1 MKDEVAATTAGLYE
15 VDWEGGK
22 VGPALRRSAER
33 WPDSEFVVGDGERVL
48 YRDFDARVDRLASG
62 LQKLGVGA
70 GDNVAC
76 WLTNSPWWLLTWFA
90 CCRIGATVVSINTR
104 YKTEEVSFI
113 LQQSDAKVLVAMPSY
128 WDIDY
133 LGMIREMVPEF
144 EQSEPGAL
152 TSQGL
157 PDLRAVLLWKD
168 ERHPGTLSLE
178 QVMAQPFDAGA
189 VKAAEA
195 DVQPEDP
202 VVIIY
207 TSGTTG
213 VPKGAMHC
221 HRVLIEGQNIARAMH
236 MEPGD
241 KVLGHMPLYHVA
253 GCVATVIPAMQHGC
267 AVVMMP
273 QWEPSEALDLIAR
286 ERINIMGGIPTHF
299 IDLLQQSEQSPRDTH
314 CLKSAWIGGAP
325 VTPKI
330 ARDVK
335 ETLHFDALQ
344 AVYGMTETM
353 GVTTLSEFEAP
364 IEVTCE
370 NKGKPVG
377 DYEVT
382 VVDPDTGV
390 AKPIGEDGEI
400 WIRGYNVML
409 GYYKNPEAT
418 ADAITSE
425 GWFRTGDL
433 GRYDDDGYLQI
444 TGRAKEMFIVGGS
457 NAYPAEIE
465 RYLETHPD
473 IGQAVVCGA
482 PHERLGE
489 VCFAFVMPKEG
500 ATLSP
505 EEVIAFCRGAI
516 ADYKV
521 PRRVHIVADFPRTS
535 TNKIQRY
542 LLQQEVLDLVESTA
556 VSP

>member
-1 MKDEVAATTAGLYE
+1 MTDKAAAVPVGFYE
-15 VDWEGGK
+15 ADWNGVTIGQ
-22 VGPALRRSAER
+22 ALQRSAER
-33 WPDSEFVVGDGERVL
+33 WPDSEFVIGEGERIA
-48 YRDFDARVDRLASG
+48 YAEFDARVDRLASG
-62 LQKLGVGA
+62 LLQLGVGP
-70 GDNVAC
+70 GDKVAC
-76 WLTNSPWWLLTWFA
+76 WLTNSPLWVLTWFA
-90 CCRIGATVVSINTR
+90 CCRIGAAVVSINTR
-104 YKTEEVSFI
+104 YKTEEVAFI
-113 LQQSDAKVLVAMPSY
+113 LQQSGAKLLVAMPRY

-133 LGMIREMVPEF
+133 LRMIREM
-144 EQSEPGAL
+144 
-152 TSQGL
+152 L
-157 PDLRAVLLWKD
+157 PDFEDDALPAKNFPNLEKVLLWKN
-168 ERHPGTLSLE
+168 ESHPGTQSLE
-178 QVMAQPFDAGA
+178 QIAACKFDEAA
-189 VKAAEA
+189 VRAAEA
-195 DVQPEDP
+195 AVDPEDP

-253 GCVATVIPAMQHGC
+253 GSVATVIPAMQHGC
-267 AVVMMP
+267 GVVLMP
-273 QWEPSEALDLIAR
+273 QWEPAEALALIAD
-286 ERINIMGGIPTHF
+286 ERINVMGGIPTHF
-299 IDLLQQSEQSPRDTH
+299 IDLLQQTEFKPRDTY

-325 VTPKI
+325 VTPRI
-330 ARDVK
+330 ARAVK
-335 ETLHFDALQ
+335 DTLHFDALQ

-353 GVTTLSEFEAP
+353 GMTTLSEFDAP

-377 DYEVT
+377 DYEVK
-382 VVDPDTGV
+382 VVDPETGAERQV
-390 AKPIGEDGEI
+390 GDDGEI
-400 WIRGYNVML
+400 WVRGYLVML
-409 GYYKNPEAT
+409 GYYQNPEAT
-418 ADAITSE
+418 REAITPD

-433 GRYDDDGYLQI
+433 GRFDGDGYLQI

-465 RYLETHPD
+465 RFLESHPG

-489 VCFAFVMPKEG
+489 VCFAFVMLNDG
-500 ATLSP
+500 TGLTSD
-505 EEVIAFCRGAI
+505 EVIAYCRGSI

-521 PRRVHIVADFPRTS
+521 PRRVQIVDDFPRTS

-542 LLQQEVLDLVESTA
+542 LLQQEA
-556 VSP
+556 VKIAGG

>member
-1 MKDEVAATTAGLYE
+1 MNDALGKGSDRLYE
-15 VDWEGGK
+15 VDWQGVTIGA
-22 VGPALRRSAER
+22 ALRRSAER
-33 WPDSEFVVGDGERVL
+33 WPDSDFLIGEGERLAYADV
-48 YRDFDARVDRLASG
+48 DARVGRLASG
-62 LQKLGVGA
+62 LLQLGIGP
-70 GDNVAC
+70 GDKVAC
-76 WLTNSPWWLLTWFA
+76 WLTNSPWWVLTWLA

-104 YKTEEVSFI
+104 YKTEEVAFI
-113 LQQSDAKVLVAMPSY
+113 LQQSDAKLLVAMSHY

-133 LGMIREMVPEF
+133 LGMIREM
-144 EQSEPGAL
+144 
-152 TSQGL
+152 L
-157 PDLRAVLLWKD
+157 PDFEDNALPTTNFPNLETVLLWKD
-168 ERHPGTLSLE
+168 ERHPGAQSLE
-178 QVMAQPFDAGA
+178 QVSALPFDEAS
-189 VKAAEA
+189 VRAAEA
-195 DVQPEDP
+195 AVDSEDP
-202 VVIIY
+202 VIIIY

-253 GCVATVIPAMQHGC
+253 GSVATVIPAMQHGC
-267 AVVMMP
+267 AVVLMP
-273 QWEPSEALDLIAR
+273 QWEPGKALALIAD
-286 ERINIMGGIPTHF
+286 ERINVMGGIPTHF
-299 IDLLQQSEQSPRDTH
+299 IDLLQQSEVSPRDTH

-330 ARDVK
+330 ARAVK
-335 ETLHFDALQ
+335 DTLHFDALQ

-353 GVTTLSEFEAP
+353 GMTTLTEFDAP

-377 DYEVT
+377 DYEVA
-382 VVDPDTGV
+382 VVDPATGEPRPV
-390 AKPIGEDGEI
+390 GEDGEI
-400 WIRGYNVML
+400 WVRGYLVML
-409 GYYKNPEAT
+409 GYYQNPEAT
-418 ADAITSE
+418 REAITPE

-433 GRYDDDGYLQI
+433 GRFDEDGYLQI

-482 PHERLGE
+482 PHARLGE
-489 VCFAFVMPKEG
+489 VCFAFVMVRTG
-500 ATLSP
+500 ATLTSDA
-505 EEVIAFCRGAI
+505 VIDYCRGSI

-521 PRRVHIVADFPRTS
+521 PRRVQIVEDFPRTS

-542 LLQQEVLDLVESTA
+542 LLQREA
-556 VSP
+556 AKIAGA

>member
-1 MKDEVAATTAGLYE
+1 MAATETPASLYDA
-15 VDWEGGK
+15 DWQGMTIGD
-22 VGPALRRSAER
+22 ALRRSAKR
-33 WPDSEFVVGDGERVL
+33 WPDSEFVVGEGERVS
-48 YRDFDARVDRLASG
+48 YAEVDARVDRLASG
-62 LQKLGVGA
+62 LLQLGVGRGDKVA
-70 GDNVAC
+70 G
-76 WLTNSPWWLLTWFA
+76 WLTNSPWWVLTWLA

-104 YKTEEVSFI
+104 YKTDEVAFI
-113 LQQSDAKVLVAMPSY
+113 LEQSNAKTLVAMPRY

-133 LGMIREMVPEF
+133 LGMIGEMAPGF
-144 EQSEPGAL
+144 EDGAL
-152 TSQGL
+152 PAARFPHL
-157 PDLRAVLLWKD
+157 EAILLWKD
-168 ERHPGTLSLE
+168 ERHPGTRSLE
-178 QVMAQPFDAGA
+178 QVSALPFDEDALR
-189 VKAAEA
+189 AAEGA
-195 DVQPEDP
+195 IDPEDP

-221 HRVLIEGQNIARAMH
+221 HRVLIEGRNIARAMH

-253 GCVATVIPAMQHGC
+253 GSVATVIPTMQHGC
-267 AVVMMP
+267 AIVMMP
-273 QWEPSEALDLIAR
+273 QWEPGAALNLIAD
-286 ERINIMGGIPTHF
+286 ERINVMGGIPTHF
-299 IDLLQQSEQSPRDTH
+299 IDLLQQSEHNPRDTT

-330 ARDVK
+330 ATAVK

-353 GVTTLSEFEAP
+353 GMTTLSPFDAP
-364 IEVTCE
+364 IDVTCE

-377 DYEVT
+377 DYEVR
-382 VVDPDTGV
+382 VVDPATGDERPV
-390 AKPIGEDGEI
+390 GEDGEI
-400 WIRGYNVML
+400 WVRGYLVML
-409 GYYKNPEAT
+409 GYYQNEEAT
-418 ADAITSE
+418 REAITPE

-433 GRYDDDGYLQI
+433 GRFDEAGYLQI

-465 RYLETHPD
+465 RFLESHPD
-473 IGQAVVCGA
+473 VDQAVVCGA

-489 VCFAFVMPKEG
+489 VCFAFVMPKAGTALTQE
-500 ATLSP
+500 T
-505 EEVIAFCRGAI
+505 VIAYCRGKI

-521 PRRVHIVADFPRTS
+521 PRRVQIVADFPRTS

-542 LLQQEVLDLVESTA
+542 LLQQEAVKVTA
-556 VSP
+556 D